1 MKKSICLLLSIFGL
15 IGCKSAVDKS
25 ASNQVLTEEIAIN
38 PYFTANGNEPFWNIK
53 ISEIGIE
60 FKSLVEGYEKFN
72 FTHVEPIRAM
82 DANVKMYKLVS
93 NEATIDVQIFQKECT
108 NSMSGEISKY
118 TIKIDVKKA
127 NTIETKQFE
136 GYGKYSADYRL
147 TDIWVLEDLKGKKV
161 ATEDFARELPMMEIN
176 AEKNNFFGYAGC
188 NRMNGTLFSENKI
201 LRFTNIIT
209 TKMACL
215 GTNKENDFLKA
226 LQSTTSYNIENNRLY
241 LSNSYGEQLVFKK
254 ID

>member
-1 MKKSICLLLSIFGL
+1 MKKSIFLLLSLIGL
-15 IGCKSAVDKS
+15 IGCKSATGKS
-25 ASNQVLTEEIAIN
+25 TTDEVVVEETTKN
-38 PYFTANGNEPFWNIK
+38 PYFIGNGNEPFWS
-53 ISEIGIE
+53 ISIAENGIE
-60 FKSLVEGYEKFN
+60 FKSLVSGYEKFN
-72 FTHVEPIRAM
+72 FAHVEPMRAM

-93 NEATIDVQIFQKECT
+93 TEANIDIQIFQNECT

-118 TIKIDVKKA
+118 TVKIDVKRPKDL
-127 NTIETKQFE
+127 ESKRFE
-136 GYGKYSADYRL
+136 GCGKYTADYRL

-161 ATEDFARELPMMEIN
+161 TNIDFAREVPLMEIN

-188 NRMNGTLFSENKI
+188 NRMNGTLFFENGI
-201 LRFTNIIT
+201 VRFTNIIT

-215 GTNKENDFLKA
+215 GTNKENEFLQA
-226 LQSTTSYNIENNRLY
+226 LQSTTNYKIENNRLY